1 MEAIGRAGVPV
12 LPGILIA
19 LLCVGSPD
27 PSVAAPLASVVLAGR
42 ELTADELKR
51 LEDGEVLT
59 RWDEASGPNRMV
71 ASAGLLPATA
81 RDAWSLATDFRN
93 YDRIYTGI
101 SEARIVSEAPREV
114 VGTYV
119 LKLPWPLPQRW
130 VTTRAVL
137 DAERRICSWQ
147 KESGTVKTYDGRLQM
162 LPWSGRRSVML
173 YSARIDPDFAFMP
186 AWFWDWAQATALPS
200 VVTGLRDTLARTDG
214 PYWRAQIRRP
224 DFEFSSRREAP

>member
-1 MEAIGRAGVPV
+1 MEAVGRAGVRL
-12 LPGILIA
+12 LPGVFLVLLSLFSPARA
-19 LLCVGSPD
+19 L
-27 PSVAAPLASVVLAGR
+27 AAPAATVVLAGR
-42 ELTADELKR
+42 ELTYEELRR

-59 RWDEASGPNRMV
+59 RWEDVQAPNRMV

-81 RDAWSLATDFRN
+81 RDAWALATDFRN

-137 DAERRICSWQ
+137 DAERRVCSWQ

-186 AWFWDWAQATALPS
+186 TWFWDWAQATALPS
-200 VVTGLRDTLARTDG
+200 VVTGLRDTLTRTDG

-224 DFEFSSRREAP
+224 DFEFTSRRDAP